1 MVKQC
6 NYQTTNY
13 IKQTCLMPLSRW
25 RSWSWM
31 VCSSFLMSFS
41 LSDSTGSWLRR
52 LPKTCFTLH
61 THTYSM
67 LHFSYNKYNKEALSL
82 EKHAHFN
89 IVLLNYFQIK
99 VNLFMMASWWYLA
112 SSYLSA
118 SRSAA
123 SLRLFLQHTITCT
136 IFSTGTYC
144 RKPQRY

>member
-1 MVKQC
+1 MVKQRE
-6 NYQTTNY
+6 YQTTNC
-13 IKQTCLMPLSRW
+13 ITHTCLMPLSRW
-25 RSWSWM
+25 RSWSLM

-61 THTYSM
+61 TYTM
-67 LHFSYNKYNKEALSL
+67 LHFSYNKYNKEVLSL

-89 IVLLNYFQIK
+89 IFLLNYFQIK
-99 VNLFMMASWWYLA
+99 VNLFMMASWRYLA

-136 IFSTGTYC
+136 IFSTGTC
-144 RKPQRY
+144 SRKPQR